1 MPQTS
6 QFTEIRD
13 FILSQDDDI
22 DNLRESYEAKG
33 MITPFLD
40 AKKHYVEYLIV
51 SVAAKAFNNS
61 GMIPPVHVEELWCI
75 HLLETKSYRALEK
88 TVIEK
93 LNSDSPIK
101 AGVEHIEHSSLKAA
115 EDVTQQLVMTKTMY
129 TFMSFEF
136 HDERGQQKVVP
147 ANQPAKKNNTEESK
161 SQNDSIS
168 ERSRDSN
175 TLTRILKALD
185 EKDLPSDIRPI
196 YSSSNKTGYKG
207 VREPKSGTY
216 CAAIHYKRK
225 EIPLHTR
232 GQCLETAGRMFG
244 KSRTF
249 YFCTHFELGRI
260 YFAYS

>member
-1 MPQTS
+1 
-6 QFTEIRD
+6 
-13 FILSQDDDI
+13 
-22 DNLRESYEAKG
+22 

-51 SVAAKAFNNS
+51 SVAAKAFNNA

-101 AGVEHIEHSSLKAA
+101 AGVEHIEHSSLKAS
-115 EDVTQQLVMTKTMY
+115 EDITQQLLMTQTMY

-136 HDERGQQKVVP
+136 HDERDQQKAVTSY
-147 ANQPAKKNNTEESK
+147 QPTKKNNTEESK

-168 ERSRDSN
+168 ERSHVSN
-175 TLTRILKALD
+175 NLTGILRSLD

-196 YSSSNKTGYKG
+196 HNPLNKTGYKG
-207 VREPKSGTY
+207 VRETKSGVYFAT
-216 CAAIHYKRK
+216 INYKK
-225 EIPLHTR
+225 KDISLYTR
-232 GQCLETAGRMFG
+232 GKCLETAGKMFG
-244 KSRTF
+244 KSRAF

-260 YFAYS
+260 YSAYTQINF